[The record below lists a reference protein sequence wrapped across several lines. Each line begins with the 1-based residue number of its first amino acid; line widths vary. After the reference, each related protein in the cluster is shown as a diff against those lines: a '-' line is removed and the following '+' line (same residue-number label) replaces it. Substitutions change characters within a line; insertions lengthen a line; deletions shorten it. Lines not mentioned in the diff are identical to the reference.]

1 MMQSLTVTDV
11 PQHGERRGRSAR
23 GQGLAAHSRSRTT
36 HRSSPNIIVMPEV
49 DAAEDE
55 QQATPTPAF
64 SQHSTPDDSVG
75 AYLAEMGRYPRLS
88 LQEERKLAEAVTR
101 GDKRARDR
109 LVECNLR
116 LVVRIATKIAARYT
130 NQVNGHLDILD
141 LIQEGNLGLLRA
153 TETFD
158 PAKGRFSTHAT
169 WWVRQHIIRSI
180 EEQARII
187 RLPVPTQAQLL
198 KLHRLCQQAEQN
210 GEQDLTAQE
219 LARRLSL
226 RIERVKELLAVQ
238 YDAASLEVPVQESN
252 RGGPLFLSE
261 SLPSPV
267 PQPESVVLASDLRQ
281 HLQRLLCTLKPREQQ
296 VLALRYGLLDGTGR
310 TLEEVSRA
318 FVISRERTRQIE
330 KQALLQLLQFSIQLR
345 LHDYLEV

>member
-116 LVVRIATKIAARYT
+116 
-130 NQVNGHLDILD
+130 
-141 LIQEGNLGLLRA
+141 LLRA

-318 FVISRERTRQIE
+318 FGISRERTRQIE